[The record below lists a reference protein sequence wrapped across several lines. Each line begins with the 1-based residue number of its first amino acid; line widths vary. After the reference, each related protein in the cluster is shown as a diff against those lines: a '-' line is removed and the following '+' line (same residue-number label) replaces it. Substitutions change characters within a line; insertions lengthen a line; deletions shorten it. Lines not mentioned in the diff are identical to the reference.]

1 MDSRISQF
9 ADQLVNYCTEVK
21 KGELVIIQA
30 NDGTPIEMIE
40 AVIDS
45 VNRAGGTVAS
55 VWLGNDRITRK
66 VNMQLTPHA
75 ERVCH
80 VGPLNQA
87 MATQVFI
94 VFRGFDNMYE
104 LADVPKEQMRM
115 VSTGMGKHLQDQ
127 RIQHTR
133 WILTRMW
140 TPGMAQLAGMSQSAF
155 YDYYMNTVLLDYDR
169 MSRAMD
175 PLFDLVN
182 EAAEVQIK
190 GPGETD
196 LRFSIAGIGAVKCDG
211 KRNIPDGE
219 VYTAPVRESM
229 EGVIQYNTVTV
240 TKEGQRF
247 ENVRFVVEKGRIME
261 ATCGSGD
268 VRRLNDFLDTD
279 AGARY
284 FGEFAFGL
292 NPHIRLPIGETLF
305 DEKIAGSFHLTPG
318 QSYTGTPAEN
328 GNNSAI
334 HWDIV
339 CIQRPEFGGGE
350 IWLDGVL
357 IRKDGIFVPERLQGL
372 NPDQLVK
379 V

>member
-1 MDSRISQF
+1 MDSQNVQF

-21 KGELVIIQA
+21 PGELVIIQA
-30 NDGTPIEMIE
+30 NDGTPYDLID

-45 VNRAGGTVAS
+45 VNRAGGSVAA
-55 VWLGNDRITRK
+55 VWLNSDRVTRK
-66 VNMQLTPHA
+66 VFSQLTPHA
-75 ERVCH
+75 ERICH
-80 VGPLNQA
+80 AGPLVQA
-87 MATQVFI
+87 MATQVCI
-94 VFRGFDNMYE
+94 VFRGFDNIYE
-104 LADVPKEQMRM
+104 WVDVPRDKMRLA
-115 VSTGMGKHLQDQ
+115 SSGMGKHLQDQ

-155 YDYYMNTVLLDYDR
+155 HDYYMKTVLLDYGR

-182 EAAEVQIK
+182 QTEDVRIK
-190 GPGETD
+190 GPGKTN

-229 EGVIQYNTVTV
+229 NGVIQYNTVTV

-247 ENVRFVVEKGRIME
+247 ENVCFEVKRGKIIK

-268 VRRLNDFLDTD
+268 ERRLNDFLDTD
-279 AGARY
+279 EGARY
-284 FGEFAFGL
+284 FGEFAFGV
-292 NPHIRLPIGETLF
+292 NPHILMPIGETLF

-350 IWLDGVL
+350 IWFDGKL
-357 IRKDGIFVPERLQGL
+357 IRKNGLFVPKRLLGL
-372 NPDQLVK
+372 NPDQLIAA
-379 V
+379 